1 MKHFISLST
10 SLFTTEQYRRAAI
23 SRRPCKASQTS
34 RNSCLLLGVAHILQ
48 AHPHC
53 CFYFLSGA
61 ILITLGLR
69 EKSVVPLMLD
79 LVQFIINSNL

>member
-10 SLFTTEQYRRAAI
+10 SLFTTEQYRRAT

-48 AHPHC
+48 AHPHR

-69 EKSVVPLMLD
+69 EIGSSTDAGSCSIHYK
-79 LVQFIINSNL
+79 Q